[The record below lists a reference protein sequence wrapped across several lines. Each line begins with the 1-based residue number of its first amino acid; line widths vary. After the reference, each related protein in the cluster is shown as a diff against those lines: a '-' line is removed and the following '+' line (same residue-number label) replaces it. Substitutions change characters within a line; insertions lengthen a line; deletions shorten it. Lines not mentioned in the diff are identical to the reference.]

1 MLVTL
6 FLKTQVSGTF
16 WKCIGRNGFKTSWK
30 KTSFLSSTNYCHI
43 WSFFKMERT
52 KTSYESLTY
61 GGEMKKGQLYK
72 ITFFSWFWV
81 PENPISGILEINS
94 SLQVHVLYAFRIL
107 IGTIKNHMPE
117 KVTVSINR
125 ISWFMYLIY
134 GHFMFQLSPPANLS
148 WILQH
153 IPVPNV

>member
-1 MLVTL
+1 MGEIKAPFPFSMPNRINYLLSQYVLVTDIGYM
-6 FLKTQVSGTF
+6 FLKRGFRVRFSVKSISRKSWNWFHGKF
-16 WKCIGRNGFKTSWK
+16 W
-30 KTSFLSSTNYCHI
+30 L
-43 WSFFKMERT
+43 
-52 KTSYESLTY
+52 
-61 GGEMKKGQLYK
+61 
-72 ITFFSWFWV
+72 
-81 PENPISGILEINS
+81 PENPISGILEITS

-134 GHFMFQLSPPANLS
+134 GHFMFQLSPANLS